1 MKHRPTPRT
10 TTHALT
16 VLAALSALLSV
27 FAGPWWIVPTVVCSF
42 LSGHRPG
49 TARTPALVLAATLAA
64 NMAAALA
71 TPAWLTPG
79 TRFVA
84 VALTAGLLSWF
95 AGRFLRQ
102 YRELARAGWERAE
115 QLERERRLVAEQA
128 RLRERSRIAQ
138 DMHDALGHE
147 LSLLALS
154 AGALKLAPGLAPEH
168 REVAEGIRGR
178 AEAAVDRLGEV
189 IGVLRETAGA
199 APTRPADTSITR
211 LVEEA
216 AASGLAV
223 TAHVAEPP
231 AGPGA
236 TDPPPAVLHAAH
248 RIVQEALTNV
258 AKHAPGATATV
269 RVTHATPD
277 AGETG
282 PPATHVVVQNGPAPA
297 HLSDDTVGETRAA
310 KTADSTEAA
319 EAAHAAETVD
329 ASETADAAT
338 RAGSDSVTGTDSQ
351 GGVYGQGPHSE
362 AGIGIGGRAH
372 SAPDASE
379 TGTTDSTRTTGVTSH
394 AADSVRAPSTTARAA
409 RTDGDTHTP
418 GAASSSGAAA
428 FSRADTSSGAA
439 ASSGP
444 GENGGSAA
452 GERPGGGHGLI
463 GLDERVRLAG
473 GSFRCGPT
481 ADGGFRVCATL
492 PHVRPARPSGP
503 PGAGPVTPSPASPR
517 QRKARREMRRTVLT
531 AVTACLALGALLGGV
546 LTWWDMLVTRRAV
559 LPAEDFGRLRVG
571 QERDRVA
578 PLLPDEQTRR
588 RPAHTPPPPQGP
600 GTTCEFYAMTANP
613 FDDRSG
619 DAYRLCF
626 RNGKLVAAQE
636 LRP

>member
-10 TTHALT
+10 TTHAFT

-27 FAGPWWIVPTVVCSF
+27 FADPWWIVPTVVCSF

-102 YRELARAGWERAE
+102 YQELARAGWERAE

-297 HLSDDTVGETRAA
+297 QLSDDTAGEARAA
-310 KTADSTEAA
+310 ETADSTEAA
-319 EAAHAAETVD
+319 EAAHAAET
-329 ASETADAAT
+329 ADAAT
-338 RAGSDSVTGTDSQ
+338 RAGSEGVAGADGE
-351 GGVYGQGPHSE
+351 GGAYGQGGPHAE
-362 AGIGIGGRAH
+362 AGVDIGGAAH

-379 TGTTDSTRTTGVTSH
+379 TGTPDSITRTTGATSH
-394 AADSVRAPSTTARAA
+394 AADTVRAPSTTTRAA
-409 RTDGDTHTP
+409 RTDGDTHTT
-418 GAASSSGAAA
+418 GAAASSG
-428 FSRADTSSGAA
+428 ADTSSGAA

-444 GENGGSAA
+444 GEHGGSAA

-463 GLDERVRLAG
+463 GLDERARLAG
-473 GSFRCGPT
+473 GSFHCGPT
-481 ADGGFRVCATL
+481 SDGGFRVCATL
-492 PHVRPARPSGP
+492 PHIRPARPSGP
-503 PGAGPVTPSPASPR
+503 PAAGPVTPPPPSPR
-517 QRKARREMRRTVLT
+517 QRKARREMGRTVLT

-626 RNGKLVAAQE
+626 RNGKLVTAQE